1 MNPLFLLLFFPFF
14 ALTLSLAPAWSGAD
28 TTPAASMERKL
39 EHIRSN
45 GRLPHPDPTPTVFT
59 EEEINAYLASS
70 RARFPAGVESVNLQE
85 DPGMVTAALKI
96 DFDQLKAGRTAE
108 NPLLS
113 IFTGIHD
120 VVARAHAHGAH
131 GKAFVAVDSVSI
143 DKVEIPRL
151 VLQLFVDRYLRP
163 QYPQVG
169 LDSEFALPARI
180 DTGVVGSHRLTLTQ
194 S

>member
-1 MNPLFLLLFFPFF
+1 MSPRFLLLLFPFF
-14 ALTLSLAPAWSGAD
+14 TLTLSLSPAGSPLDAN
-28 TTPAASMERKL
+28 PAASMERKL

-45 GRLPHPDPTPTVFT
+45 SRLPHPDPTPTVFT
-59 EEEINAYLASS
+59 EDEINAYLADS
-70 RARFPAGVESVNLQE
+70 RTRFPAGVESVHFQE

-96 DFDQLKAGRTAE
+96 DFDELKAGRTAE

-113 IFTGIHD
+113 IFTGVHD
-120 VVARAHAHGAH
+120 VVARAHAHGAD

-163 QYPQVG
+163 QYPQAG
-169 LDSEFALPARI
+169 LDSEFALPAKI